1 MRPIFVLDAC
11 SLIAFF
17 NDETGADVVEKLL
30 VKAWQNDIE
39 LIISII
45 NLLEIYYGIYRED
58 GSDMADRTLQKIK
71 SLPITIINTVS
82 DEVFHESAQLKAAYR
97 ISLADAIAL
106 AEATV
111 RAAHIVTAD
120 HHEFD
125 ILEKQS
131 KVKILWIR

>member
-17 NDETGADVVEKLL
+17 NDEAGADVVEKLL

-71 SLPITIINTVS
+71 
-82 DEVFHESAQLKAAYR
+82 
-97 ISLADAIAL
+97 
-106 AEATV
+106 
-111 RAAHIVTAD
+111 
-120 HHEFD
+120 
-125 ILEKQS
+125 
-131 KVKILWIR
+131 

>member
-1 MRPIFVLDAC
+1 MKPVFVLDAC

-17 NDETGADVVEKLL
+17 NDEAGADVVQDLL
-30 VKAWQNDIE
+30 EQASQNDIE

-58 GSDMADRTLQKIK
+58 GEDMAEQSLLKVK
-71 SLPITIINTVS
+71 NLPITIINTIS
-82 DEVFHESAQLKAAYR
+82 DEVFKESAKLKATYR

-106 AEATV
+106 AEANV

-125 ILEKQS
+125 ILEKQNVI
-131 KVKILWIR
+131 KVLWIR